1 MNKYQQATQY
11 VLGVLVLAYFSL
23 LFTYIAQT
31 PAPNTIPPKTNNQ
44 QKSYPT
50 PDATIITVTRIIDG
64 DTIQIS
70 TGETLRYIGVD
81 TPEITG
87 KDECYAQEAT
97 QKNTQLVLNKQ
108 VRLEK
113 DKSHT
118 DRYGRLLRYVYVD
131 DVMINYELVVQGYA
145 FSKTYPPDTKYQQ
158 LFEQA
163 QQQAKAQ
170 KVGVWSDQCNY
181 SNDQL

>member
-23 LFTYIAQT
+23 LITFIVQSPT
-31 PAPNTIPPKTNNQ
+31 PNATPPKTNNQ
-44 QKSYPT
+44 PKSNPT
-50 PDATIITVTRIIDG
+50 SDATTVTVTRVIDG

-70 TGETLRYIGVD
+70 TGETLRYIGID
-81 TPEITG
+81 TPEISG

-97 QKNTQLVLNKQ
+97 QKNTLLVLNKK

-113 DKSHT
+113 DKSQT

-131 DVMINYELVVQGYA
+131 DLMINYELVSQGYA
-145 FSKTYPPDTKYQQ
+145 FSKAYPPDTKYQQ

-163 QQQAKAQ
+163 QQQAKVQ

-181 SNDQL
+181 